1 MVWLKLEVMEMSTK
15 LILLIEDDQQFHSF
29 VKQLLEDEG
38 FTVLSAVNG
47 LLASQLLEQNKPDL
61 IITDLLM
68 PEKDGVRLI
77 TEARVSHPGTPIIAM
92 SGGQSAFSPVFLEA
106 ATTLGAAYTLDK
118 PFESEQLLDLVAKC
132 LA

>member
-1 MVWLKLEVMEMSTK
+1 MSNK
-15 LILLIEDDQQFHSF
+15 LILLIEDDIQFHNF
-29 VKQLLEDEG
+29 VKEVLLEEG
-38 FTVLSAVNG
+38 FTVLSANDGVE
-47 LLASQLLEQNKPDL
+47 ASHLLETHNPDL

-77 TEARVSHPGTPIIAM
+77 TEARASHPSTAIIAM

-118 PFESEQLLDLVAKC
+118 PFDCEQLLELVAKC
-132 LA
+132 FE